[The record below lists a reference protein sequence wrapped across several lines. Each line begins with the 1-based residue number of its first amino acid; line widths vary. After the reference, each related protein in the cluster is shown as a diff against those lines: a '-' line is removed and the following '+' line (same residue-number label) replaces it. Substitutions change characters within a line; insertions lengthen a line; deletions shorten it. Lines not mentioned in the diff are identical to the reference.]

1 MATKARVG
9 AGLELVMAITFSAVT
24 KSESNGLVSG
34 GLISVSDL
42 GANAEISA
50 YSKVHR
56 FLYTVGGGSGS
67 IVVTD
72 LRDPT
77 LPKVVAKGNPDLNP
91 GTGSPFQT
99 LQSAAVFG
107 NLLAVAVQHSVKTDP
122 GFVEFFDI
130 SNPALPVSIS
140 TLTVGALPDMVKFS
154 SDGTK
159 LLVTNEGEPSN
170 LYTIDPEGS
179 ISVINTS
186 GFLAATPVAPAQANV
201 QTVGFSAWENRRAEL
216 INRGV
221 RIGQRL
227 GVTTTVGQDIEPEAI
242 AISADGNTA
251 WVSLQENNAIAVL
264 DLSGAQ
270 PVISSI
276 FSAGIKDWSRGGATA
291 ENFSF
296 EPEYASGSANQP
308 VGVQAGGISGLWFDG
323 TETVGGQSL
332 DIYFANTDRGPNGQL
347 VSGKRQFLDPDFQ
360 PTIYK
365 LGVNRA
371 SGAVSELGRIG
382 LNRPDGTP
390 LTGLPQLQ
398 GKDDIPIDSS
408 NNPLPYDPFG
418 IDSET
423 VSVLMVSIGG
433 TARKV
438 FAVGDEYR
446 GQIAL
451 FDFTNGNLI
460 QRYIPAGQKA
470 QLQAQHGA
478 VIGAET
484 IDSLPA
490 IYGSNR
496 WSNRGI
502 EGMAFNPI
510 DGLLYAFMQ
519 SPLDKDANGTGAS
532 RSTSELTRILAI
544 DPATG
549 TPVKEH
555 LYLLSGRTGQDKIG
569 DVTFDAARGVFL
581 VMERDS
587 SRSLT
592 GFKHV
597 YEVDLRGATDTLPLT
612 MASQVSEAAL
622 PAQTFLVGTE
632 GRAVFREVIDAG
644 EQGNNGYR
652 FNGIPDGIGVTDNGD
667 GTLRV
672 LVAHEIRDTAGDAR
686 AHGSKGAY
694 VSDLT
699 IDKATLSVISGKDF
713 LASANDLFLATPD
726 GTTWTSGVTTAF
738 NRFCSADLAAATAFR
753 NGTNGYGGR
762 IFLAG
767 EEAGVEGRAFA
778 HVLDGTDAGKVYE
791 LPSLGNLS
799 FENVVANPL
808 AQDKTVVVS
817 LDDTSTNGQVYVY
830 VGTKSTTGN
839 AVQQAGLAGGTTYG
853 IRINST
859 GTTNTEVGNIATP
872 DETGLGLSNG
882 VGTFEL
888 VNLGDVKAKTG
899 AQLNSESITAG
910 VTNWLRPEDGAWS
923 QDGKIFYFVTTATS
937 TSASRLW
944 ALEFT
949 DPANPEA
956 GGTVKM
962 LLNGSEGQVMLD
974 NMTVADDGSI
984 LLQED
989 PGNNGRLAKIWRYNP
1004 STDTLVELAQH
1015 NPALFSGTGAIT
1027 LDEESSGIVDISSF
1041 LSGVS
1046 GYDTTKYS
1054 YFLIADQIHKAVT
1067 SPTSQVE
1074 IGELS
1079 VMATAK
1085 VDAKQQI
1092 VPETALPAQTFL
1104 VGTEG
1109 RAVFREVIDAG
1120 EQGNNGYRFN
1130 GIPDGIGVTDNG
1142 DGTLRVLVAHEIR
1155 DTAGDARAHGSK
1167 GAYVSDLT
1175 IDKATLSVISGKD
1188 FLASAN
1194 DLFLATPDGTTW
1206 TSGVTTAFNRFCSA
1220 DLAAATAFRN
1230 GTNGYGGR
1238 IFLAGE
1244 EAGVE
1249 GRAFAH
1255 VLDGTDAGKV
1265 YELPSLGNL
1274 SFENVVANPLAQDKT
1289 VVVSLDDTSTNGQ
1302 VYVYVGTKST
1312 TGNAVQQAG
1321 LAGGTTYGIRINST
1335 GTTNTEVGNI
1345 ATPDET
1351 GLGLSNGV
1359 GTFELVN
1366 LGDVKAKTGAQLNS
1380 ESITAG
1386 VTNWLRPEDGAWS
1399 QDGKIFYFVTT
1410 ATSTSASRLWALEFT
1425 DPANP
1430 EAGGTV
1436 KMLLNG
1442 SEGQVMLDNM
1452 TVADD
1457 GSILLQEDPGNNGR
1471 LAKIWRYNP
1480 STDTLVELAQHN
1492 PALFSGTGAI
1502 TLDEESSGIVDISS
1516 FLSGVSGYDTTKYS
1530 YFLIA
1535 DQIHK
1540 AVTSPTSQ
1548 VEIGELSVMAT
1559 AKASSTGQA
1568 SWSDALG
1575 VAAPELL
1582 SNTRTLVDHDSNPA
1596 TPPIYS
1602 TSSADRLAAAGIR
1615 LAHKQELFNLPSIG
1629 GSTDFD
1635 KPEGLTLRND
1645 GALVVAYDNDFGTEG
1660 ANGNALTVV
1669 TFDGAGLDS
1678 SDRDV
1683 NGTSGGG
1690 NQYRPVSGLPVAGLT
1705 MPDGIATYTDSL
1717 GRRFLLAAGEGD
1729 SREYEP
1735 DLGNIFY
1742 DLTRAD
1748 VATVVNGT
1756 AFRNHPG
1763 VAALN
1768 TAFNA
1773 ATGIARTRLNLLND
1787 TGDING
1793 DGLIDK
1799 AYSIGSR
1806 SLRIYDDKGN
1816 VVFDSGSALE
1826 DLANGLGYFTGSYN
1840 RDDDKGTEPEMV
1852 EIATIDGRTYAFV
1865 ALERTPTSVAAL
1877 FDITD
1882 PYQVTT
1888 ADPLV
1893 FSGAQRVEGLT
1904 FLRNTAGEV
1913 GGVVASSEGNDRVSV
1928 TTTLPGRFTLQL
1940 LHLADGE
1947 AGLLAA
1953 ETAPNLAALVDAFD
1967 GSVPNTLI
1975 LAGGDNFIPG
1985 PFLNGGTDISVRDDL
2000 NATTGSTITG
2010 NQPIAAVDIAV
2021 HNLIGV
2027 EASTIGNHEFDLG
2040 SRIFRDAINPASGW
2054 VGAQFPYLSA
2064 NLDFSGDADLSSRF
2078 TNTVGAG
2085 LEEASSLKGRLVPSA
2100 VVTKGGQK
2108 IGLVGA
2114 TTQIIEQIS
2123 STGGVEVKGFAG
2135 DGSETNDM
2143 ALLAAQ
2149 LQPVIDDLTSQGVNK
2164 IVLMAHLQQIQYEQQ
2179 LAQLLKG
2186 VDIILAGGSNT
2197 RLGDDNDVAAVFNG
2211 HDATFAGPYPIV
2223 TSGADGGTTLIVNTD
2238 NEYTYLGRLV
2248 VDFNEA
2254 GEIVLD
2260 SLDTVINGAYAATDA
2275 AVAAAWNVA
2284 EADLATTA
2292 FATGT
2297 KGAKVAQLTGAVQDV
2312 IAAKDGQVWGHTSVY
2327 LEGERAFIRNQETNL
2342 GNISA
2347 DANLAYARLVDPTVV
2362 VSLKN
2367 GGGIR
2372 AQIGSADV
2380 VSGDKLPPAA
2390 NPAAGKPEGAVS
2402 TLDIENSLR
2411 FNNGLSLVTLT
2422 AAQFRQVVEHSLVG
2436 AGTSAGRFPQI
2447 GGFSLSYD
2455 LTRPE
2460 GSRVVTMAIDN
2471 EAGLST
2477 DVIVRNGVL
2486 VGDPARSFR
2495 MVTLNFLAGGG
2506 DNYPFP
2512 SFSGLNRV
2520 DLLQA
2525 TSSGP
2530 AIFSPDGSEQDAL
2543 AEYLLATTSQA
2554 APYSQADTPQ
2564 ALDQRLQNLA
2574 QRVDTVVDPATLFLS
2589 ALSADKAEGNTGST
2603 PFTFTI
2609 QREGDPSVAVSVAWA
2624 VTASGSNPADALDFA
2639 GSALPS
2645 GVANLAAGQTSQQI
2659 TLNVVGD
2666 GSFEADES
2674 FTLSLS
2680 NPLGGSL
2687 LPGAATANGR
2697 IQNDDVLTAPV
2708 YTFSKSADAVDE
2720 GSSLAIGVSTANV
2733 PAGSPIFWR
2742 FGGTGITAADFSDGL
2757 LEGSTALGSDGRAG
2771 FSKAIAADPDHD
2783 PNETLELRFFSDAAH
2798 TQQIGST
2805 VSVLLRQPSVGL
2817 ITDASDILIG
2827 TSADETLIGV
2837 PTGSTLRGQG
2847 SLDRLTGG
2855 GANDLFVLGDATGR
2869 FYDDGTPGLG
2879 SADLALV
2886 TDFNA
2891 GDRIQLHGVAS
2902 DYRLISG
2909 RYAGV
2914 AGVRID
2920 ALSPNPEAIGFV
2932 QGATL
2937 ASLNLANS
2945 SQFLFV

>member
-107 NLLAVAVQHSVKTDP
+107 NLLAVAVQNSVKTDP

-308 VGVQAGGISGLWFDG
+308 VGVQAGGISGLWFDD

-612 MASQVSEAAL
+612 MASQVSEA
-622 PAQTFLVGTE
+622 
-632 GRAVFREVIDAG
+632 
-644 EQGNNGYR
+644 
-652 FNGIPDGIGVTDNGD
+652 
-667 GTLRV
+667 
-672 LVAHEIRDTAGDAR
+672 
-686 AHGSKGAY
+686 
-694 VSDLT
+694 
-699 IDKATLSVISGKDF
+699 
-713 LASANDLFLATPD
+713 
-726 GTTWTSGVTTAF
+726 
-738 NRFCSADLAAATAFR
+738 
-753 NGTNGYGGR
+753 
-762 IFLAG
+762 
-767 EEAGVEGRAFA
+767 
-778 HVLDGTDAGKVYE
+778 
-791 LPSLGNLS
+791 
-799 FENVVANPL
+799 
-808 AQDKTVVVS
+808 
-817 LDDTSTNGQVYVY
+817 
-830 VGTKSTTGN
+830 
-839 AVQQAGLAGGTTYG
+839 
-853 IRINST
+853 
-859 GTTNTEVGNIATP
+859 
-872 DETGLGLSNG
+872 
-882 VGTFEL
+882 
-888 VNLGDVKAKTG
+888 
-899 AQLNSESITAG
+899 
-910 VTNWLRPEDGAWS
+910 
-923 QDGKIFYFVTTATS
+923 
-937 TSASRLW
+937 
-944 ALEFT
+944 
-949 DPANPEA
+949 
-956 GGTVKM
+956 
-962 LLNGSEGQVMLD
+962 
-974 NMTVADDGSI
+974 
-984 LLQED
+984 
-989 PGNNGRLAKIWRYNP
+989 
-1004 STDTLVELAQH
+1004 
-1015 NPALFSGTGAIT
+1015 
-1027 LDEESSGIVDISSF
+1027 
-1041 LSGVS
+1041 
-1046 GYDTTKYS
+1046 
-1054 YFLIADQIHKAVT
+1054 
-1067 SPTSQVE
+1067 
-1074 IGELS
+1074 
-1079 VMATAK
+1079 
-1085 VDAKQQI
+1085 
-1092 VPETALPAQTFL
+1092 ALPAQTFL

-1985 PFLNGGTDISVRDDL
+1985 PVLNGGTDISVRDDL

>member
-1 MATKARVG
+1 MATQK
-9 AGLELVMAITFSAVT
+9 
-24 KSESNGLVSG
+24 
-34 GLISVSDL
+34 
-42 GANAEISA
+42 ANAEISA
-50 YSKVHR
+50 YNPVSR
-56 FLYTVGGGSGS
+56 YLYTVGGGSGA
-67 IVVTD
+67 IVVSD
-72 LRDPT
+72 LRNP
-77 LPKVVAKGNPDLNP
+77 LNPKIVAKAIPSDN
-91 GTGSPFQT
+91 SQT
-99 LQSAAVFG
+99 LQSVAVHG
-107 NLLAVAVQHSVKTDP
+107 DLLAVAVQNTVRTEP
-122 GFVEFFDI
+122 GFVQFYQLSD
-130 SNPALPVSIS
+130 PALPTHLS
-140 TLTVGALPDMVKFS
+140 TVIVGPLPDMLKFS
-154 SDGTK
+154 SDGMK
-159 LLVTNEGEPSN
+159 LLVTNEGEPNN
-170 LYTIDPEGS
+170 LYTFDPEGS

-186 GFLAATPVAPAQANV
+186 GFQAATPMAPVQADV
-201 QTVGFSAWENRRAEL
+201 QTVGFGPWENRRAEL

-221 RIGQRL
+221 RIGERL
-227 GVTTTVGQDIEPEAI
+227 GITSTVAQDIEPEAI
-242 AISADGNTA
+242 AISADGSTA

-270 PVISSI
+270 PLISSI
-276 FSAGIKDWSRGGATA
+276 FSAGIKDWSRGGASAT
-291 ENFSF
+291 NTSF
-296 EPEYASGSANQP
+296 TLEYAAGSGNQP
-308 VGVQAGGISGLWFDG
+308 AGVQAGGLSGLWFDG
-323 TETVGGQSL
+323 PEVVAGETL

-347 VSGKRQFLDPDFQ
+347 VAGKRQFLDPDFQ

-408 NNPLPYDPFG
+408 DNPLPYDPFG

-569 DVTFDAARGVFL
+569 DVTYDAARGVFL

-587 SRSLT
+587 TRSLT
-592 GFKHV
+592 GFKQV
-597 YEVDLRGATDTLPLT
+597 YEVDLRGATNTLPLT
-612 MASQVSEAAL
+612 
-622 PAQTFLVGTE
+622 
-632 GRAVFREVIDAG
+632 
-644 EQGNNGYR
+644 
-652 FNGIPDGIGVTDNGD
+652 
-667 GTLRV
+667 
-672 LVAHEIRDTAGDAR
+672 
-686 AHGSKGAY
+686 
-694 VSDLT
+694 
-699 IDKATLSVISGKDF
+699 
-713 LASANDLFLATPD
+713 LAS
-726 GTTWTSGVTTAF
+726 GGSSWTS
-738 NRFCSADLAAATAFR
+738 
-753 NGTNGYGGR
+753 
-762 IFLAG
+762 
-767 EEAGVEGRAFA
+767 
-778 HVLDGTDAGKVYE
+778 
-791 LPSLGNLS
+791 
-799 FENVVANPL
+799 
-808 AQDKTVVVS
+808 
-817 LDDTSTNGQVYVY
+817 
-830 VGTKSTTGN
+830 
-839 AVQQAGLAGGTTYG
+839 
-853 IRINST
+853 
-859 GTTNTEVGNIATP
+859 
-872 DETGLGLSNG
+872 
-882 VGTFEL
+882 
-888 VNLGDVKAKTG
+888 
-899 AQLNSESITAG
+899 
-910 VTNWLRPEDGAWS
+910 
-923 QDGKIFYFVTTATS
+923 
-937 TSASRLW
+937 
-944 ALEFT
+944 
-949 DPANPEA
+949 
-956 GGTVKM
+956 
-962 LLNGSEGQVMLD
+962 
-974 NMTVADDGSI
+974 
-984 LLQED
+984 
-989 PGNNGRLAKIWRYNP
+989 
-1004 STDTLVELAQH
+1004 
-1015 NPALFSGTGAIT
+1015 
-1027 LDEESSGIVDISSF
+1027 
-1041 LSGVS
+1041 
-1046 GYDTTKYS
+1046 
-1054 YFLIADQIHKAVT
+1054 
-1067 SPTSQVE
+1067 
-1074 IGELS
+1074 
-1079 VMATAK
+1079 
-1085 VDAKQQI
+1085 
-1092 VPETALPAQTFL
+1092 
-1104 VGTEG
+1104 
-1109 RAVFREVIDAG
+1109 
-1120 EQGNNGYRFN
+1120 
-1130 GIPDGIGVTDNG
+1130 
-1142 DGTLRVLVAHEIR
+1142 
-1155 DTAGDARAHGSK
+1155 
-1167 GAYVSDLT
+1167 
-1175 IDKATLSVISGKD
+1175 
-1188 FLASAN
+1188 
-1194 DLFLATPDGTTW
+1194 
-1206 TSGVTTAFNRFCSA
+1206 
-1220 DLAAATAFRN
+1220 
-1230 GTNGYGGR
+1230 
-1238 IFLAGE
+1238 
-1244 EAGVE
+1244 
-1249 GRAFAH
+1249 
-1255 VLDGTDAGKV
+1255 
-1265 YELPSLGNL
+1265 
-1274 SFENVVANPLAQDKT
+1274 
-1289 VVVSLDDTSTNGQ
+1289 
-1302 VYVYVGTKST
+1302 
-1312 TGNAVQQAG
+1312 
-1321 LAGGTTYGIRINST
+1321 
-1335 GTTNTEVGNI
+1335 
-1345 ATPDET
+1345 
-1351 GLGLSNGV
+1351 
-1359 GTFELVN
+1359 
-1366 LGDVKAKTGAQLNS
+1366 
-1380 ESITAG
+1380 
-1386 VTNWLRPEDGAWS
+1386 
-1399 QDGKIFYFVTT
+1399 
-1410 ATSTSASRLWALEFT
+1410 
-1425 DPANP
+1425 
-1430 EAGGTV
+1430 
-1436 KMLLNG
+1436 
-1442 SEGQVMLDNM
+1442 
-1452 TVADD
+1452 
-1457 GSILLQEDPGNNGR
+1457 
-1471 LAKIWRYNP
+1471 
-1480 STDTLVELAQHN
+1480 
-1492 PALFSGTGAI
+1492 
-1502 TLDEESSGIVDISS
+1502 
-1516 FLSGVSGYDTTKYS
+1516 
-1530 YFLIA
+1530 
-1535 DQIHK
+1535 
-1540 AVTSPTSQ
+1540 
-1548 VEIGELSVMAT
+1548 
-1559 AKASSTGQA
+1559 
-1568 SWSDALG
+1568 ALG

-1582 SNTRTLVDHDSNPA
+1582 SNTRTLVDHDNNPD
-1596 TPPIYS
+1596 TPPIFS

-1629 GSTDFD
+1629 GTTAFD
-1635 KPEGLTLRND
+1635 KPEGLTLRDD
-1645 GALVVAYDNDFGTEG
+1645 GALVVSYDNDFGTEG

-1669 TFDGAGLDS
+1669 SFDGAGLDS

-1683 NGTSGGG
+1683 DGTSGGG
-1690 NQYRPVSGLPVAGLT
+1690 NQYRPLGGLPVQGLT
-1705 MPDGIATYTDSL
+1705 MPDGIATYTDLL

-1729 SREYEP
+1729 SREYQP
-1735 DLGNIFY
+1735 DQGDVFT

-1748 VATVVNGT
+1748 ASASTLINGT

-1763 VAALN
+1763 VVALN
-1768 TAFNA
+1768 TAFQA
-1773 ATGIARTRLNLLND
+1773 ATGIARSRLNLLND

-1799 AYSIGSR
+1799 AYTIGSR
-1806 SLRIYDDKGN
+1806 SLRIFDDKGN
-1816 VVFDSGSALE
+1816 VVFDSGKALE
-1826 DLANGLGYFTGSYN
+1826 DLANTIGQRPVN

-1852 EIATIDGRTYAFV
+1852 EVAIVDDRTYAFV
-1865 ALERTPTSVAAL
+1865 ALERTPSSVVAL

-1882 PYQVTT
+1882 PYAVTP

-1893 FSGAQRVEGLT
+1893 FPGAERVEGVT

-1928 TTTLPGRFTLQL
+1928 TTALPGRFTLQL

-1985 PFLNGGTDISVRDDL
+1985 PFLNGGTDISVRDEL

-2040 SRIFRDAINPASGW
+2040 PRVFRDAINPASGW

-2085 LEEASSLKGRLVPSA
+2085 LEEASSLKARLVPSA

-2114 TTQIIEQIS
+2114 TTQILEQIS

-2135 DGSETNDM
+2135 DGAETNDM
-2143 ALLAAQ
+2143 ALLASQ
-2149 LQPVIDDLTSQGVNK
+2149 LQPVVNDLTSQGVNK
-2164 IVLMAHLQQIQYEQQ
+2164 IVLMAHLQQLQYEQQ
-2179 LAQLLKG
+2179 LAPLLNG

-2254 GEIVLD
+2254 GEIVLG

-2292 FATGT
+2292 FAAGT

-2347 DANLAYARLVDPTVV
+2347 DANLAYARLADPSVV

-2422 AAQFRQVVEHSLVG
+2422 AAQFRQVVEHGLVG

-2447 GGFSLSYD
+2447 GGFSFSYD

-2460 GSRVVTMAIDN
+2460 GSRVVTLAIEND
-2471 EAGLST
+2471 AGLST
-2477 DVIVRNGVL
+2477 DVIVRNGAL

-2495 MVTLNFLAGGG
+2495 MVTLNFLANGG
-2506 DNYPFP
+2506 DTYPFP

-2543 AEYLLATTSQA
+2543 AEYLLATTSLA
-2554 APYSQADTPQ
+2554 APYAKADTTP
-2564 ALDQRLQNLA
+2564 AFDQRIQNLA
-2574 QRVDTVVDPATLFLS
+2574 QRVDTVVDPATLSLS
-2589 ALSADKAEGNTGST
+2589 ALSADKAEGNSGST

-2609 QREGDPSVAVSVAWA
+2609 QRNGDPSVAVSVAWA
-2624 VTASGSNPADALDFA
+2624 VTASGANAADALDFA
-2639 GSALPS
+2639 GAALPS
-2645 GVANLAAGQTSQQI
+2645 GLTTLIAGQTSQPI
-2659 TLNVVGD
+2659 ILNVVGD

-2680 NPLGGSL
+2680 NPVGGTL
-2687 LPGAATANGR
+2687 QAGAATANGR
-2697 IQNDDVLTAPV
+2697 IQNDDALSPPV
-2708 YTFSKSADAVDE
+2708 YSFSKSAEAVDE

-2733 PAGSPIFWR
+2733 PPGSPLYWR
-2742 FGGTGITAADFSDGL
+2742 FSGAGITTSDFSDGL
-2757 LEGSTALGSDGRAG
+2757 LEGSTVIGIDGRAA
-2771 FSKAIAADPDHD
+2771 FSKAIAADAINDPD
-2783 PNETLELRFFSDAAH
+2783 ESLELRFYSDAARS
-2798 TQQIGST
+2798 QQVGST
-2805 VSVLLRQPSVGL
+2805 LNVLLKQPSVGV
-2817 ITDASDILIG
+2817 ITEGSDGIIG
-2827 TSADETLIGV
+2827 SGAAETLSGV
-2837 PTGSTLRGQG
+2837 PIGSTLRGRG

-2855 GANDLFVLGDATGR
+2855 GGDDLFVLGDAAGR
-2869 FYDDGTPGLG
+2869 FYDDGTDGLG
-2879 SADLALV
+2879 SADLALIS
-2886 TDFNA
+2886 DFNA
-2891 GDRIQLHGVAS
+2891 GDRIQLHGLAS

-2909 RYAGV
+2909 RYGGV

-2920 ALSPNPEAIGFV
+2920 ALSPTPEAIGFV

>member
-91 GTGSPFQT
+91 GTGTPSQT

-107 NLLAVAVQHSVKTDP
+107 NLLAVAVQNSVKTDP

-186 GFLAATPVAPAQANV
+186 GFVAATPVAPAQADV

-438 FAVGDEYR
+438 FAVSDEYR

-612 MASQVSEAAL
+612 MASHVSEAAL

-713 LASANDLFLATPD
+713 LASANDLFLVTPD
-726 GTTWTSGVTTAF
+726 GTTWTSGATTAF

-762 IFLAG
+762 IFLTG
-767 EEAGVEGRAFA
+767 EEAGAEGRAFA
-778 HVLDGTDAGKVYE
+778 HVLDGADAGKVYE

-830 VGTKSTTGN
+830 VG
-839 AVQQAGLAGGTTYG
+839 
-853 IRINST
+853 I
-859 GTTNTEVGNIATP
+859 
-872 DETGLGLSNG
+872 
-882 VGTFEL
+882 
-888 VNLGDVKAKTG
+888 
-899 AQLNSESITAG
+899 
-910 VTNWLRPEDGAWS
+910 
-923 QDGKIFYFVTTATS
+923 
-937 TSASRLW
+937 
-944 ALEFT
+944 
-949 DPANPEA
+949 
-956 GGTVKM
+956 
-962 LLNGSEGQVMLD
+962 
-974 NMTVADDGSI
+974 
-984 LLQED
+984 
-989 PGNNGRLAKIWRYNP
+989 
-1004 STDTLVELAQH
+1004 
-1015 NPALFSGTGAIT
+1015 
-1027 LDEESSGIVDISSF
+1027 
-1041 LSGVS
+1041 
-1046 GYDTTKYS
+1046 
-1054 YFLIADQIHKAVT
+1054 
-1067 SPTSQVE
+1067 
-1074 IGELS
+1074 
-1079 VMATAK
+1079 
-1085 VDAKQQI
+1085 
-1092 VPETALPAQTFL
+1092 
-1104 VGTEG
+1104 
-1109 RAVFREVIDAG
+1109 
-1120 EQGNNGYRFN
+1120 
-1130 GIPDGIGVTDNG
+1130 
-1142 DGTLRVLVAHEIR
+1142 
-1155 DTAGDARAHGSK
+1155 
-1167 GAYVSDLT
+1167 
-1175 IDKATLSVISGKD
+1175 
-1188 FLASAN
+1188 
-1194 DLFLATPDGTTW
+1194 
-1206 TSGVTTAFNRFCSA
+1206 
-1220 DLAAATAFRN
+1220 
-1230 GTNGYGGR
+1230 
-1238 IFLAGE
+1238 
-1244 EAGVE
+1244 
-1249 GRAFAH
+1249 
-1255 VLDGTDAGKV
+1255 
-1265 YELPSLGNL
+1265 
-1274 SFENVVANPLAQDKT
+1274 
-1289 VVVSLDDTSTNGQ
+1289 
-1302 VYVYVGTKST
+1302 KST

-1793 DGLIDK
+1793 DDLIDK

-1967 GSVPNTLI
+1967 ASVPNTLI

-1985 PFLNGGTDISVRDDL
+1985 PFLNGGTDISVRDEL

-2135 DGSETNDM
+2135 DGAETNDM

-2164 IVLMAHLQQIQYEQQ
+2164 IVLMAHLQQIQLEQQ
-2179 LAQLLKG
+2179 LAPLLNG

-2248 VDFNEA
+2248 VDFNDT
-2254 GEIVLD
+2254 GEIVLG

-2292 FATGT
+2292 FAAGT

-2742 FGGTGITAADFSDGL
+2742 FGGSGITAADFSDGL

-2879 SADLALV
+2879 SADLGLV